1 MLVGGLSS
9 VPPPAAPL
17 TVLTFQLPSVLGVGD
32 FDSSLLCQFTW
43 ENTALLRCPV
53 AKARLL

>member
-9 VPPPAAPL
+9 VPPLAAPL

-32 FDSSLLCQFTW
+32 CDSSLLCQFTW
-43 ENTALLRCPV
+43 ENTTLLRRPV
-53 AKARLL
+53 AKTHLL